1 MILRLAATV
10 DGRVAAAD
18 GAPPL
23 DPTFVDSMVE
33 PLSVRRSEPPFA
45 PMRPS
50 RTAGGHDRDVPLPV
64 ERPVDREASR
74 PDMVSVT
81 RVW

>member
-18 GAPPL
+18 GAPTL

-33 PLSVRRSEPPFA
+33 PLSVRPIGSA
-45 PMRPS
+45 V
-50 RTAGGHDRDVPLPV
+50 RTY
-64 ERPVDREASR
+64 ASIPHGWR
-74 PDMVSVT
+74 T
-81 RVW
+81 